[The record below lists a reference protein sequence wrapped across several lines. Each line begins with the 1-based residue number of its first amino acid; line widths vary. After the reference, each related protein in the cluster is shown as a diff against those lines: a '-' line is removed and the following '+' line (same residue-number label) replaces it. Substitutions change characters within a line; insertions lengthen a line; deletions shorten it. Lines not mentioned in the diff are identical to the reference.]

1 MKTKTKTREE
11 MVLDYSDLEDELFAS
26 PTWRGRESAIFYL
39 DDLYKRTRE
48 TMKSLDLS
56 TDDLDEKHEKAAE
69 SLDNCASPDFKF
81 SDFELL
87 DDSFFDAMD
96 KACDLIGEKL
106 NTSRE
111 EAIEILKRRA
121 ANKS

>member
-1 MKTKTKTREE
+1 MKTKTREE
-11 MVLDYSDLEDELFAS
+11 MVLDYWDLESELYAL
-26 PTWRGRESAIFYL
+26 PTWCGRETAVIYL
-39 DDLYKRTRE
+39 DKLYKKTRE
-48 TMKSLDLS
+48 SMKSLALS
-56 TDDLDEKHEKAAE
+56 TDDLDEKYKKAAE
-69 SLDNCASPDFKF
+69 GLDNCTFSDFKF

-87 DDSFFDAMD
+87 DESFLDAMN

>member
-1 MKTKTKTREE
+1 MKTKTREE
-11 MVLDYSDLEDELFAS
+11 MVLDYWDLENELYALPTWSGRETAILYLDEL
-26 PTWRGRESAIFYL
+26 
-39 DDLYKRTRE
+39 YKKTRE

-56 TDDLDEKHEKAAE
+56 TDDLDEKYKKAAE
-69 SLDNCASPDFKF
+69 GLDNCTFSDFKF

-87 DDSFFDAMD
+87 DESFLDAMD

-106 NTSRE
+106 NTYLG
-111 EAIEILKRRA
+111 EACEILQRRA

>member
-1 MKTKTKTREE
+1 MKTKTREE
-11 MVLDYSDLEDELFAS
+11 MVLDYYDLEDELDAS

-39 DDLYKRTRE
+39 DELYKKTRE
-48 TMKSLDLS
+48 TMQMLNLS
-56 TDDLDEKHEKAAE
+56 TADLDEKQKKASE
-69 SLDNCASPDFKF
+69 GLDNCEFGNCAFR
-81 SDFELL
+81 DFEIL

-96 KACDLIGEKL
+96 KACYLIYKKL